1 MCVSLSGQLPL
12 SRRSRARVPLPL
24 EHLNERSAL
33 FAPRRKGRKKKTPD
47 VATAAVCFPS
57 LRRLCCCRY
66 CCRCWCWCCF
76 RPPARPFVRS
86 SVRQSGRPSP
96 LSFFGVG
103 KSRQRLPVP
112 SAVFVRVTGRWRAA
126 LSSSALRR
134 CLGGSVADLPPCGSS
149 RRQVVRGWVGGWVAA
164 ERAVVCAALPP
175 GSSGGKTRRSSL
187 VHSFNCGVVTS
198 QKGGLG
204 GRRRGVK

>member
-1 MCVSLSGQLPL
+1 MSLSGQLPL

-76 RPPARPFVRS
+76 RPPVRSFVRPSVSPAGRLRSVS
-86 SVRQSGRPSP
+86 SVSVNHGSVSP
-96 LSFFGVG
+96 FLLLFLSELLGG
-103 KSRQRLPVP
+103 GEQLSHRLPCVAV
-112 SAVFVRVTGRWRAA
+112 SAARLRTFLRVAPPGGR
-126 LSSSALRR
+126 SF
-134 CLGGSVADLPPCGSS
+134 
-149 RRQVVRGWVGGWVAA
+149 VGG
-164 ERAVVCAALPP
+164 
-175 GSSGGKTRRSSL
+175 
-187 VHSFNCGVVTS
+187 
-198 QKGGLG
+198 
-204 GRRRGVK
+204 